1 MANKHF
7 YDDQPSTSDLL
18 GAEAYVLALLKT
30 IYSIGEESFS
40 IWITAEWGNWK
51 STILRLLKEKLW
63 GEESKILYVP
73 INLWQYK
80 GSDSMVDIFFI
91 ELSRVYIER
100 HKSKWFLKHF
110 CFLLLSIAKLVLL
123 SFWTLIL
130 IVVLVYLFMPEL
142 LLITTTTTVGT
153 WVGFIFLYNLF
164 KKELNI
170 PKLIQEIEKEY
181 SIYRRKWES
190 SSYEEFSERRTIRD
204 KIDILVR
211 LITKEHIIVVWVDEI
226 DRCPRDMIIQ
236 SLDSIRLFLGRNKC
250 IFLLAYDE
258 KVVENAV
265 REKLMKA
272 KWKSEDFLAKRYL
285 EKIMDL
291 VIPIWGFGD
300 YQINNFAQNLQGCS
314 TDYWVIESFKEILEQ
329 VDTSWKI
336 IEAESWIG
344 SHLKETPIR
353 NPRTLKRVM
362 NLFKFHV
369 IYFAILE
376 DFGLISE
383 LKYDA
388 LLRIT
393 LLKITFGNV
402 LRAHFEYEH
411 TYGKLIELI
420 ESVENIKELRLDEY
434 ELDEYEQNV
443 LKYVFWRHRPDELN
457 SYIFFQTY
465 YNPKRI
471 NSLKVVEFQNLLNT
485 EEFNDGKKILEEII
499 AFFKVGKREHMT
511 LENQLS
517 YCRHLTKW
525 WKFTDLLNAAKKIDA
540 NKFAYITS
548 LYIYFFESYASFN
561 SFKLEKATYESF
573 FEIMEEIAISDEIM
587 NFNSPL
593 PLARYIWIISES
605 KNYELLKKTV
615 PIIFSLSD
623 LKFRECVSF
632 IKRNIKMTDELH
644 FFLKKWTKN
653 RPEFKTL
660 LDSALTNKVLFSNY
674 VQKYRT
680 LKSVEYIEKNADWII
695 F

>member
-1 MANKHF
+1 MHMANKHF
-7 YDDQPSTSDLL
+7 YNDQPSTSDLL

-30 IYSIGEESFS
+30 IDWIGEDSFS
-40 IWITAEWGNWK
+40 IWITADWGNWK
-51 STILRLLKEKLW
+51 STILKLLKEKLW

-80 GSDSMVDIFFI
+80 GSDNIVDIFFT
-91 ELSRVYIER
+91 ELSRVYTER
-100 HKSKWFLKHF
+100 QKFKWSFKKFWFLI
-110 CFLLLSIAKLVLL
+110 LSILKQVLL
-123 SFWTLIL
+123 IFWTSIL
-130 IVVLVYLFMPEL
+130 IVLLVYLFKPEL
-142 LLITTTTTVGT
+142 LVTTATASLVSLSLL
-153 WVGFIFLYNLF
+153 VYFF
-164 KKELNI
+164 KKEVDI
-170 PKLIQEIEKEY
+170 PKLIQEIDKEY
-181 SIYRRKWES
+181 SKYRKEWEIS
-190 SSYEEFSERRTIRD
+190 NYEEFSKRKTIRD
-204 KIDILVR
+204 KIDILVG
-211 LITKEHIIVVWVDEI
+211 LITKEQIIVVWVDEI

-285 EKIMDL
+285 EKIIDL

-300 YQINNFAQNLQGCS
+300 YQINNFAQNLQDCS
-314 TDYWVIESFKEILEQ
+314 ADYWVIESFKEILEQ
-329 VDTSWKI
+329 VDASGKI
-336 IEAESWIG
+336 VEAESWIG

-376 DFGLISE
+376 DFGMISE

-402 LRAHFEYEH
+402 LKSYFECEH
-411 TYGKLIELI
+411 DYNKLIELI
-420 ESVENIKELRLDEY
+420 ELVKNVKELQLDEY
-434 ELDEYEQNV
+434 ELDEYEQSV
-443 LKYVFWRHRPDELN
+443 LEYVFWRHRPSELS
-457 SYIFFQTY
+457 SYTFFQNY

-471 NSLKVVEFQNLLNT
+471 NSLKVVEFQNLLKR
-485 EEFNDGKKILEEII
+485 EKFNDGENIFGELI
-499 AFFKVGKREHMT
+499 AFFKKEKREHMT
-511 LENQLS
+511 LENQLC
-517 YCRHLTKW
+517 YYRYLTKW
-525 WKFTDLLNAAKKIDA
+525 WKFTELLKTAKKIDT
-540 NKFAYITS
+540 NKFAYLTS

-561 SFKLEKATYESF
+561 SFKLDNTTYESF
-573 FEIMEEIAISDEIM
+573 FEIMEEIAVSNEIM
-587 NFNSPL
+587 NFSSPL

-605 KNYELLKKTV
+605 KNYELLKRIV
-615 PIIFSLSD
+615 PVIFCLPDSKL
-623 LKFRECVSF
+623 RECLSF
-632 IKRNIKMTDELH
+632 IKRNIKMTDELYIL
-644 FFLKKWTKN
+644 LKKWAKI

-660 LDSALTNKVLFSNY
+660 LDSTFTNRELYSNY

-680 LKSVEYIEKNADWII
+680 LRSVEYHEKNVSWKI